1 MYKRIKRANNAFLL
15 GSIVMFV
22 LLLVVITL
30 FIFASFKIYDKKK
43 QFANDLYSIVLSS
56 SATGN
61 PLSVYMNDS
70 LLFSGTPASQ
80 LTLTVGRF
88 SQESSLLVVDGATEK
103 VSVFTLPQESA
114 TVTVSKHSDS
124 FEFSLLKRP

>member
-30 FIFASFKIYDKKK
+30 FIFAAFKIYDRKD
-43 QFANDLYSIVLSS
+43 QYAADRYNVVLSS
-56 SATGN
+56 SLSGS

-70 LLFSGTPASQ
+70 LLFSGTPATQ
-80 LTLTVGRF
+80 LTLSVGRF
-88 SQESSLLVVDGATEK
+88 SEETSLLVVDAATEK

-114 TVTVSKHSDS
+114 TVNVSRNADS
-124 FEFSLLKRP
+124 FEFSIK

>member
-30 FIFASFKIYDKKK
+30 FIFAAFKIYDKKE
-43 QFANDLYSIVLSS
+43 QYAAQRYDVVLHSSIAGS
-56 SATGN
+56 

-70 LLFSGTPASQ
+70 LLFSGTPANQ
-80 LTLTVGRF
+80 LTLSVGRF
-88 SQESSLLVVDGATEK
+88 AQESSLLVVDGNTEK
-103 VSVFTLPQESA
+103 VSVFALPQESA
-114 TVTVSKHSDS
+114 SVTVTRQGES
-124 FEFSLLKRP
+124 FQFTCK

>member
-30 FIFASFKIYDKKK
+30 FIFAAFKIYDKKD
-43 QFANDLYSIVLSS
+43 QYAAHRYNVVLNSS
-56 SATGN
+56 LSGS

-70 LLFSGTPASQ
+70 LLFSGTPATQ
-80 LTLTVGRF
+80 LTLSVGRF
-88 SQESSLLVVDGATEK
+88 SEETSLLVVDAATEK

-114 TVTVSKHSDS
+114 TVNVSRNADS
-124 FEFSLLKRP
+124 FEFSIK